1 MKLFKRILVPT
12 DLSECS
18 IRAFWAARQLAGCSG
33 AEIILLHVVDKF
45 PVSPRKSTD
54 VSSQVEE
61 AKTGLIPFNV
71 TKRLEDL
78 MARAEET
85 MEEEIGD
92 WAPEKEKLQ
101 LEVREGYAPVEI
113 VKGAAE
119 MGVDLIVM
127 AARGGGAPDRRDAG
141 SITQKVVRGA
151 STWVLTVR

>member
-1 MKLFKRILVPT
+1 MLPFKKILVPT

-18 IRAFWAARQLAGCSG
+18 LGALQAARQMAVGSA
-33 AEIILLHVVDKF
+33 AEIIVLHVVDKL
-45 PVSPRKSTD
+45 PVSPKDANELSSSAEE
-54 VSSQVEE
+54 VS
-61 AKTGLIPFNV
+61 TGLIPFNV
-71 TKRLEDL
+71 PERLEEL
-78 MARAEET
+78 MQQAEET
-85 MEEEIGD
+85 MEERVGERVAGGR
-92 WAPEKEKLQ
+92 EVQ

-141 SITQKVVRGA
+141 SITQQVVRGA